1 VSDLRPTRQAAA
13 DASKPEYAVLTFDA
27 EHPNRSHQHADVPA
41 AVLDLLAERS
51 IRATFFIQGRWAAAH
66 PGLAKRIAAEGH
78 SIGSHSNS
86 HLPMTRLSDDGLVA
100 EVLQAQQV
108 IHEMTG
114 VDPRP
119 NFRCPYGDGHDD
131 PRVFGTLSRL
141 GYRVVG
147 WDVDPEDWNGG
158 RSSADIAS
166 HVTGQ
171 LGRDWGSPPTVLL
184 HSWPST
190 TPAALSQILDAQLE
204 LGATWVGLD
213 DARMGLNRT
222 PMSHKRGPHGANRP

>member
-1 VSDLRPTRQAAA
+1 VSDLRPIGQTPAT
-13 DASKPEYAVLTFDA
+13 ASKPEHAVLTFDA

-41 AVLDLLAERS
+41 AILDLLAERS

-100 EVLQAQQV
+100 EVLEAQDRIQAT
-108 IHEMTG
+108 TG

-119 NFRCPYGDGHDD
+119 NFRCPYGDGHGD
-131 PRVFGTLSRL
+131 PRVSRTLTRL
-141 GYRVVG
+141 GYRVRG
-147 WDVDPEDWNGG
+147 WDVDPEDWNDG

-171 LGRDWGSPPTVLL
+171 LGRQWDFAPTVLL
-184 HSWPST
+184 HTWPST
-190 TPAALSQILDAQLE
+190 TPAALSDILDAQRE
-204 LGATWVGLD
+204 SGAMWVGLD
-213 DARMGLNRT
+213 DARTG
-222 PMSHKRGPHGANRP
+222 

>member
-1 VSDLRPTRQAAA
+1 MSELRPIAQTAAN
-13 DASKPEYAVLTFDA
+13 ASKPENAVLTFDA
-27 EHPNRSHQHADVPA
+27 EHPNRSHQRADVPA
-41 AVLDLLAERS
+41 AILDLLAERS
-51 IRATFFIQGRWAAAH
+51 IRATFFIQGRWAAAQ
-66 PGLAKRIAAEGH
+66 PGLAKRIGAEGH

-147 WDVDPEDWNGG
+147 WDVDPEDWNGE

-171 LGRDWGSPPTVLL
+171 LGRDWGFAPTVLL
-184 HSWPST
+184 HTWPST
-190 TPAALSQILDAQLE
+190 TPEALKHILDRQRE
-204 LGATWVGLD
+204 LDATWVGFD
-213 DARMGLNRT
+213 DARVRLSPT
-222 PMSHKRGPHGANRP
+222 PMSQKRGPHGANRP